1 MFEVEQC
8 WADLYSDDNSEVIPK
23 VPKCF
28 RRTPWGL
35 FEDDYAEAM
44 D

>member
-23 VPKCF
+23 CF
-28 RRTPWGL
+28 RRTAWGL